1 MMTKSLYFFRLI
13 GEIAPLVDIIAVIF
27 NDILY
32 FMVIYSVALTGF
44 ITAFYLIGR
53 NQEQLEMEKLDK
65 KGLSEYEPPRYS
77 SFIGAIVHVYLSSLG
92 EFEVDRY
99 LNHEM

>member
-1 MMTKSLYFFRLI
+1 MMSKSLYFFRLI

-32 FMVIYSVALTGF
+32 FMVIYAVALTGF

-53 NQEQLEMEKLDK
+53 NQEEIEL
-65 KGLSEYEPPRYS
+65 
-77 SFIGAIVHVYLSSLG
+77 
-92 EFEVDRY
+92 
-99 LNHEM
+99 

>member
-53 NQEQLEMEKLDK
+53 NQEQLEMEKLDEI
-65 KGLSEYEPPRYS
+65 GLKEYEPPRYS
-77 SFIGAIVHVYLSSLG
+77 SFIGAIIHVYLSSLG

-99 LNHEM
+99 FNH